1 MSSDIGEFLQARR
14 TRVSPENF
22 GLPTSGRRR
31 VQGLRR
37 EELAMLAGVSV
48 DYYTRVEQ
56 GRADSVSDSVLR
68 AIAEVLGLD
77 DIERA
82 HLMLLA
88 RPPKEDSAM
97 PEQHVRAGV
106 RRLLDS
112 MPDVPAFVAG
122 RWQEILAT
130 NALAAQLLPDGLHEG
145 SNSARFVFLD
155 PRSRDYY
162 LDWDHVAADTAATL
176 RWETGVHPGDPVLAR
191 LIGELSIASP
201 AFTNLWAEQEV
212 QVKTHGTKRVMHPTV
227 GLLILDYET
236 LALPDD
242 SDEIL
247 VTYVARDDS
256 SAAALEILK
265 DLARR

>member
-14 TRVSPENF
+14 TRLSPDIF

-31 VQGLRR
+31 VPGLRR

-56 GRADSVSDSVLR
+56 GRAESVSDSVLG
-68 AIAEVLGLD
+68 AIAGVLGLD
-77 DIERA
+77 DTERA

-88 RPPKEDSAM
+88 RPPREDSTM
-97 PEQHVRAGV
+97 PEQHVRPGV
-106 RRLLDS
+106 QRLLDL

-130 NALAAQLLPDGLHEG
+130 NALGAALLPSGLREG

-155 PRSRDYY
+155 PESRDYY
-162 LDWDHVAADTAATL
+162 LDWEEVAADTAATL

-201 AFTNLWAEQEV
+201 AFTHLWAQQDV
-212 QVKTHGTKRVMHPTV
+212 QVKSYGTKRMVHPSV

-242 SDEIL
+242 TDEIL
-247 VTYVARDDS
+247 VTYVARNES
-256 SAAALEILK
+256 SAAALEVLK
-265 DLARR
+265 DLAGR

>member
-14 TRVSPENF
+14 TRVSPDSF

-56 GRADSVSDSVLR
+56 GRAESVSDSVLS
-68 AIAEVLGLD
+68 AIADVLGLD
-77 DIERA
+77 DVERA
-82 HLMLLA
+82 HLLLLA
-88 RPPKEDSAM
+88 RPPREDSAM
-97 PEQHVRAGV
+97 PEQHVRSGV
-106 RRLLDS
+106 RILLDS
-112 MPDVPAFVAG
+112 MRDVPAFVAG

-130 NALAAQLLPDGLHEG
+130 NALGAAVLPAGLSTG

-155 PRSRDYY
+155 PQSRDYY
-162 LDWDHVAADTAATL
+162 LDWDEVAADTAATL

-201 AFTNLWAEQEV
+201 AFTHLWAQQDV
-212 QVKTHGTKRVMHPTV
+212 QVKSHGTKRVLHPSV
-227 GLLILDYET
+227 GFLVLDYET
-236 LALPDD
+236 LVLPDD
-242 SDEIL
+242 SDQIL
-247 VTYVARDDS
+247 VTYLARDES
-256 SAAALEILK
+256 TTAAVDVLR

>member
-22 GLPTSGRRR
+22 GLPSTGRRR

-56 GRADSVSDSVLR
+56 GRAESVSDTILG

-77 DIERA
+77 DTERA
-82 HLMLLA
+82 HLLLLA
-88 RPPKEDSAM
+88 RPPREDSTM
-97 PEQHVRAGV
+97 PEQHVRPGV

-130 NALAAQLLPDGLHEG
+130 NALGAALLPAGLHEG

-155 PRSRDYY
+155 PESQNYY
-162 LDWDHVAADTAATL
+162 LDWADVAADTAATL

-191 LIGELSIASP
+191 LIGELSIESP
-201 AFTNLWAEQEV
+201 SFTNLWAQQDV
-212 QVKTHGTKRVMHPTV
+212 QVKSHGTKRVVHPSV
-227 GLLILDYET
+227 GLLLLDYET

-247 VTYVARDDS
+247 VTYVARDSS

-265 DLARR
+265 ELARR